1 MKIPLIRKKSKTSS
15 KNNEFFLV
23 LINEHKFDHISKFSF
38 VGRRFVFQGFGQS
51 IVDVKAENH
60 KISERQAKYE
70 HTKSRTNFKDQ

>member
-23 LINEHKFDHISKFSF
+23 LIRSNSF